1 MRRLLHNIFR
11 KEAQPQSITFSRPLV
26 LLESDDWGRVGVR
39 DREGFEQLRAKGIR
53 LGEHP
58 YDLYTLETAAD
69 VTALAAALMRHRDSR
84 GHPASLVMNF
94 CVTNLDFTVMKAGG
108 YHHLELRSLGDGLP
122 ANWSRPGLF
131 EAYREGIRQGLFYP
145 AMHGLT
151 HFCPLAAEN
160 ALRENGDRAHLLR
173 TLWEAETPYIYW
185 RMPWIGYEYWNPEKP
200 RTGFLTVQ
208 HQRELIQT
216 ACSEFQSFF
225 GRRAVSACAPGYRA
239 NRDTH
244 RAWAENGIRVVENG
258 TGSGLTAPHMDD
270 FGLLH
275 VYRAIDLEPA
285 LKEVETAKHLEIAS
299 ACVARGIPIVI
310 SVHAINFHSSL
321 KDFRSATVS
330 ELDSLLTALESKFP
344 NLLYVNHEDLLN
356 AAKSGVEDL
365 DAASG
370 PQEKAPE
377 LQEVR

>member
-1 MRRLLHNIFR
+1 
-11 KEAQPQSITFSRPLV
+11 
-26 LLESDDWGRVGVR
+26 
-39 DREGFEQLRAKGIR
+39 
-53 LGEHP
+53 
-58 YDLYTLETAAD
+58 
-69 VTALAAALMRHRDSR
+69 
-84 GHPASLVMNF
+84 
-94 CVTNLDFTVMKAGG
+94 
-108 YHHLELRSLGDGLP
+108 
-122 ANWSRPGLF
+122 
-131 EAYREGIRQGLFYP
+131 
-145 AMHGLT
+145 
-151 HFCPLAAEN
+151 
-160 ALRENGDRAHLLR
+160 
-173 TLWEAETPYIYW
+173 
-185 RMPWIGYEYWNPEKP
+185 
-200 RTGFLTVQ
+200 
-208 HQRELIQT
+208 
-216 ACSEFQSFF
+216 
-225 GRRAVSACAPGYRA
+225 VSACAPGYRA

-244 RAWAENGIRVVENG
+244 RVWAENGIRVVENG

-275 VYRAIDLEPA
+275 VYRAIDREPA